1 MNDMTWDDEDWIAE
15 RRERGLSLPDWILL
29 SIFIFGIYTG
39 YSLQLTP
46 TIPFP
51 SVLAGFSGLALL
63 FRRRDRIEPRH
74 VAGLALVTA
83 VLLVSVFV
91 SPDFSY
97 LGKRFT
103 GMVQMVYSLVI
114 GYALFLTMLE
124 ARRDQLAIFFLSLCV
139 IIFIGC
145 VLEDYAGLRP
155 ISDAVRAKFYSDFV
169 YDADLRDELLY
180 GRVRPKLFTSEPS
193 AVTFGYTLF
202 SFVWLMTSRWRAK
215 VLIYFV
221 LFGLG
226 VFIMPGPTLLLML
239 LMLAPYQFFAGRAWT
254 PTAVRF
260 GILGVFAG
268 AVIFGVL
275 FLGSSV
281 FSARVNQLA
290 EGADASSFY
299 RIQGPALVAMDV
311 MEKYPATGVGL
322 TSEASIA
329 DDVLNVYRSSKDFD
343 PAWQFDNTFE
353 VLTNYFWLHWIY
365 FGVVLGTVVLF
376 ALSFWFK
383 MLGIPSLW
391 FCWIVWAILGQA
403 SGAYVGPKTW
413 AVIFMA
419 GAAAILSQ
427 RRATEPV
434 FDETDAQAAPEP
446 DWPMLP
452 RPSAAE

>member
-1 MNDMTWDDEDWIAE
+1 MNDMTWNEMEWGAE
-15 RRERGLSLPDWILL
+15 KRERGLDIADWILL
-29 SIFIFGIYTG
+29 TIFVFGIYTG
-39 YSLQLTP
+39 YTLQITA

-51 SVLAGFSGLALL
+51 SVLSGLSGLVLL
-63 FRRRDRIEPRH
+63 FKRRDRIEPRH
-74 VAGLALVTA
+74 VAGFALVIA
-83 VLLVSVFV
+83 VLLASIFV
-91 SPDFSY
+91 PPDFSY

-103 GMVQMVYSLVI
+103 GMVQMTYSLVI

-124 ARRDQLAIFFLSLCV
+124 AKREQLAMFFLVLCAV
-139 IIFIGC
+139 IFVGS
-145 VLEDYAGLRP
+145 VLEDYGGLRP
-155 ISDAVRAKFYSDFV
+155 ISNAVRAKFYSDFV

-202 SFVWLMTSRWRAK
+202 SFVWLMTSRWRLK
-215 VLIYFV
+215 VPIYFA
-221 LFGLG
+221 LFGIG

-239 LMLAPYQFFAGRAWT
+239 LMLAPYQLFAGRAWT

-260 GILGVFAG
+260 GLLGVFAG
-268 AVIFGVL
+268 AVVFAVL

-311 MEKYPATGVGL
+311 MEKHPLTGVGL
-322 TSEASIA
+322 TSEAYIS

-365 FGVVLGTVVLF
+365 FGVVFGVIVLL

-383 MLGIPSLW
+383 MLGMPSLW

-419 GAAAILSQ
+419 GAAAIISQ
-427 RRATEPV
+427 RRA
-434 FDETDAQAAPEP
+434 AAPELEATEKWP
-446 DWPMLP
+446 APEPEWPMLP

>member
-1 MNDMTWDDEDWIAE
+1 MSDIAWTENGTGERPEKGLRLTDWV
-15 RRERGLSLPDWILL
+15 LL
-29 SIFIFGIYTG
+29 SIFVFGIYTG
-39 YSLQLTP
+39 YSIQITP
-46 TIPFP
+46 TVPFP
-51 SVLAGFSGLALL
+51 SVLSGLSGLVLL
-63 FRRRDRIEPRH
+63 FRRRDRITPGH
-74 VAGLALVTA
+74 LAGLALVMA
-83 VLLVSVFV
+83 VLLVSIFLP
-91 SPDFSY
+91 PDFTY
-97 LGKRFT
+97 LAKRFT
-103 GMVQMVYSLVI
+103 GLVQMTYSLVI

-124 ARRDQLAIFFLSLCV
+124 ARREQLALFFFVLCIV
-139 IIFIGC
+139 IFIGC
-145 VLEDYAGLRP
+145 LLEDYGGLRP

-202 SFVWLMTSRWRAK
+202 SFIWLMTSRWRLK
-215 VLIYFV
+215 VLIYIA

-226 VFIMPGPTLLLML
+226 VVIMPGPTLLLML
-239 LMLAPYQFFAGRAWT
+239 LMLAPYQFLAGKAWT

-260 GILGVFAG
+260 ALLGVFG
-268 AVIFGVL
+268 GVLVFGVL

-299 RIQGPALVAMDV
+299 RVQGPALVAMDV
-311 MEKYPATGVGL
+311 MEKHPVAGIGL
-322 TSEASIA
+322 TSEAYIS

-365 FGVVLGTVVLF
+365 FGVVFGTIVLL
-376 ALSFWFK
+376 ALSFWFRAI
-383 MLGIPSLW
+383 GIPSLW
-391 FCWIVWAILGQA
+391 FCWTVWAILGQA

-419 GAAAILSQ
+419 GAAAIIAQ
-427 RRATEPV
+427 RRAVEAMAEEQTWVPQESVWRP
-434 FDETDAQAAPEP
+434 
-446 DWPMLP
+446 LP
-452 RPSAAE
+452 GPSAAE